1 MEIIKLLPDEQSDI
15 EDLPGKIYN
24 EKSFLFL
31 YKDIEMYFVANYA
44 SDVMKWL
51 EENNYVHQEMSSGML
66 LYQLSD
72 SVVGIDDKGD
82 IYPGEVGHSAWKWND
97 VSDCLS
103 KLLIDIQKVSNFF
116 E

>member
-1 MEIIKLLPDEQSDI
+1 
-15 EDLPGKIYN
+15 
-24 EKSFLFL
+24 
-31 YKDIEMYFVANYA
+31 
-44 SDVMKWL
+44 
-51 EENNYVHQEMSSGML
+51 ML

-103 KLLIDIQKVSNFF
+103 KLLIDIQKISNFF